1 MKKNKRILFAVTT
14 AVLAFLFYLMNYYT
28 PLMADDY
35 SYSFIWGTDNKL
47 TSFAEIIPSMYAHYM
62 ILGGRIVTQTLSQ
75 VFLLVGK
82 SAFNLINTA
91 VFMFM
96 CGIMS
101 YYASIGRIKCGVVY
115 ILVYIALFLF
125 TPAFGESFLWLD
137 GSCVY
142 EYSVILM
149 LLMIIPYSRKK
160 NRIAPASV
168 VLLTIWQ
175 FLMGFISCDTVEN
188 VGAAVVVMMLCVVI
202 YGLACKS
209 EKIPFMIS
217 GLLGSVLGCL
227 FLIRSPGTQI
237 RLANAGGGINLTG
250 MLRNVVFISLNL
262 VQHFW
267 VILLILV
274 LAIAVI
280 CKNSAAKKINYQE
293 CWAILMKEYSVEVVC
308 AMGFLASV
316 YAMILS
322 PQFPNRAWTCPT
334 VLLIILTSR
343 MVLRAVEVL
352 RGIVRIELKV
362 VTAVLLAAFL
372 CTWINAY
379 LGLKNTYYENV
390 YREEKIYSS
399 INNGERE
406 IELVPIRGYSKYSC
420 FGSGG
425 DLAYNSEEW
434 PNTAIARYYGLDKV
448 ERVEIYN

>member
-1 MKKNKRILFAVTT
+1 MLIPDQVSRH
-14 AVLAFLFYLMNYYT
+14 
-28 PLMADDY
+28 
-35 SYSFIWGTDNKL
+35 TD
-47 TSFAEIIPSMYAHYM
+47 S
-62 ILGGRIVTQTLSQ
+62 
-75 VFLLVGK
+75 
-82 SAFNLINTA
+82 
-91 VFMFM
+91 
-96 CGIMS
+96 
-101 YYASIGRIKCGVVY
+101 
-115 ILVYIALFLF
+115 
-125 TPAFGESFLWLD
+125 
-137 GSCVY
+137 
-142 EYSVILM
+142 
-149 LLMIIPYSRKK
+149 SR
-160 NRIAPASV
+160 
-168 VLLTIWQ
+168 Q
-175 FLMGFISCDTVEN
+175 C
-188 VGAAVVVMMLCVVI
+188 
-202 YGLACKS
+202 
-209 EKIPFMIS
+209 
-217 GLLGSVLGCL
+217 
-227 FLIRSPGTQI
+227 
-237 RLANAGGGINLTG
+237 GGINLTG
-250 MLRNVVFISLNL
+250 ILRNVVFISLNL
-262 VQHFW
+262 VQNFW

-274 LAIAVI
+274 LAVAVI
-280 CKNSAAKKINYQE
+280 WKNSAAKKINYQE
-293 CWAILMKEYSVEVVC
+293 CWVILMKEYSVEVVC
-308 AMGFLASV
+308 AMGFLAAV

>member
-175 FLMGFISCDTVEN
+175 FLMGFIAS
-188 VGAAVVVMMLCVVI
+188 M
-202 YGLACKS
+202 
-209 EKIPFMIS
+209 
-217 GLLGSVLGCL
+217 
-227 FLIRSPGTQI
+227 
-237 RLANAGGGINLTG
+237 
-250 MLRNVVFISLNL
+250 
-262 VQHFW
+262 
-267 VILLILV
+267 
-274 LAIAVI
+274 
-280 CKNSAAKKINYQE
+280 KKF
-293 CWAILMKEYSVEVVC
+293 V
-308 AMGFLASV
+308 
-316 YAMILS
+316 
-322 PQFPNRAWTCPT
+322 
-334 VLLIILTSR
+334 
-343 MVLRAVEVL
+343 
-352 RGIVRIELKV
+352 
-362 VTAVLLAAFL
+362 
-372 CTWINAY
+372 
-379 LGLKNTYYENV
+379 
-390 YREEKIYSS
+390 
-399 INNGERE
+399 
-406 IELVPIRGYSKYSC
+406 
-420 FGSGG
+420 
-425 DLAYNSEEW
+425 
-434 PNTAIARYYGLDKV
+434 
-448 ERVEIYN
+448 